1 MCRQANSISLQN
13 YQDFRDNVSNTAT
26 NTKLGGLPV
35 VSLGPMLVKP
45 DFLASTMDGIV
56 KAIEY
61 EKEFTNLEVLTKDQE
76 MQEKR
81 IELTKENHDSIPTV
95 PTGTQI
101 VECNQHLESLNLLLF
116 FLFRRRN
123 AL

>member
-13 YQDFRDNVSNTAT
+13 YQEFRDNVSNTAT

-45 DFLASTMDGIV
+45 EFLASTMDGIV
-56 KAIEY
+56 KAIEL
-61 EKEFTNLEVLTKDQE
+61 EKEFTSLEVLSKDQE
-76 MQEKR
+76 LQDKR
-81 IELTKENHDSIPTV
+81 TELTKENHDSIPT
-95 PTGTQI
+95 GTQI
-101 VECNQHLESLNLLLF
+101 VECNQTSSPSICFCF